1 VEHAARVHASTRVL
15 MPMRLAACGLALALA
30 LRALARQ
37 KCAAAAAASR
47 VVPRV
52 LALQAQQQSAAT
64 LEDVSPVRKFGL
76 LAFWACFIGYATFL
90 APNVNPEAS
99 TALLPATNSQK
110 SSAY

>member
-1 VEHAARVHASTRVL
+1 MRS
-15 MPMRLAACGLALALA
+15 RLAACGLALVLA

-37 KCAAAAAASR
+37 KCAAAAAAGR

-52 LALQAQQQSAAT
+52 LALQAQQQPAAT